1 MPIDFDAL
9 RGDSADAGVPADGVH
24 TARLERVVLRETA
37 NGERLIT
44 DWSSEECSLWTSW
57 NRFDPQGM
65 SYTQDL
71 LDGLGIDRK
80 QMTTEDGLSD
90 ALATKEG
97 GTYQVRTSSQKGSQG
112 DRWFTS
118 TYIEQAIAG
127 RQETLDELAADTRGL
142 PERDAAPA
150 AAGDIFGDDAPVPF

>member
-1 MPIDFDAL
+1 VPIDFEAL
-9 RGDSADAGVPADGVH
+9 RGEKELSGVPDDGIH
-24 TARLERVVLRETA
+24 TARLERAVLKETDK
-37 NGERLIT
+37 GDRVIT
-44 DWSSEECSLWTSW
+44 EWSSDRCPHWASW
-57 NRFDPQGM
+57 NRFDEQGLP
-65 SYTQDL
+65 YTQQL

-80 QMTTEDGLSD
+80 VMTSDDELSQ
-90 ALATKEG
+90 ALEKIEG
-97 GTYQVRTSSQKGSQG
+97 GTYQVRTESRKGSQG

-150 AAGDIFGDDAPVPF
+150 AAGDIFGDDSVPF